1 MDLLQQARAEIDT
14 VDAEMAALF
23 ERRMRAVADVV
34 RYKAETG
41 KPVFDAAREAA
52 VLDKNTARITDE
64 ALRPYYRAFLSDA
77 MSISR
82 AYQRARLGRDTAATK
97 ACPARGATLRCAA
110 FSPLRGRRPA
120 PPGARSLTPCRT
132 GMHNSAFCRLKT
144 PTRAMSPPCST
155 CCTPTPI
162 LSLPGCATCDPA
174 GPAGRAGRDAGDGQ
188 DRHQPPA
195 GAGPE
200 QRFCT
205 AARL

>member
-82 AYQRARLGRDTAATK
+82 AY
-97 ACPARGATLRCAA
+97 PAR
-110 FSPLRGRRPA
+110 
-120 PPGARSLTPCRT
+120 
-132 GMHNSAFCRLKT
+132 
-144 PTRAMSPPCST
+144 
-155 CCTPTPI
+155 
-162 LSLPGCATCDPA
+162 PA
-174 GPAGRAGRDAGDGQ
+174 GPRYRCLPRRARRVEPHCAAPPFSLCAGDGLHHLG
-188 DRHQPPA
+188 R
-195 GAGPE
+195 G
-200 QRFCT
+200 
-205 AARL
+205 L

>member
-52 VLDKNTARITDE
+52 VLDKNTARITGRGRC
-64 ALRPYYRAFLSDA
+64 APYYRAFLSDA

-82 AYQRARLGRDTAATK
+82 AYQRARLGRDTAAYQ

-132 GMHNSAFCRLKT
+132 GMHNSAFCRLKI
-144 PTRAMSPPCST
+144 PTRAMFPLCWT
-155 CCTPTPI
+155 CCMPTP
-162 LSLPGCATCDPA
+162 A
-174 GPAGRAGRDAGDGQ
+174 
-188 DRHQPPA
+188 
-195 GAGPE
+195 
-200 QRFCT
+200 
-205 AARL
+205 